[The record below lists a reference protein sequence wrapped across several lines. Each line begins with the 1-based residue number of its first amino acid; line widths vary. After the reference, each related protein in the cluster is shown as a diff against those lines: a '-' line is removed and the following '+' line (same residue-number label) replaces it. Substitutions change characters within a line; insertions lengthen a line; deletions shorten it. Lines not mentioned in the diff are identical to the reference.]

1 MTSQDSQDIM
11 PDGVE
16 LRDPED
22 FNSLR
27 SATFNSVKDAFQSK
41 FPHSYGGVRIEVE
54 NLDYE
59 NPKDYNFKDQKDA
72 LLKNRFLSWR
82 LRGDLKLYD
91 EKTNELLDEKRTTL
105 MRVPYLTERGTT
117 IHNGNEYVTLTQA
130 RLLPGVYTR
139 RRTTGEIES
148 HFNPR
153 RSSGRSFRVRLEPE
167 SQLYK
172 MDIGQ
177 ASLRLY
183 SLLHDMGVSDEELAQ
198 RWGPEILEANKASYD
213 SKVFDK
219 AYSRFVPH
227 GEDSATKEEKIKSI
241 KEALGFTKFDSKV
254 TRQTLPNLGNRK
266 VASTWMAKAAMMAPM
281 SYPNPQNAVP
291 QDPYSQLGAGN
302 PDLANQPVAQT
313 QEEYLKFEE
322 QKQKEK
328 QKEEEKH
335 MKARMQIDALRGK
348 MPPPGPDRD
357 AVEKE
362 LVSGQLAIRKAK
374 QQAQTKRISQ
384 SVKID
389 TQEKARQIKEEGE
402 AEVKQIQDQVD
413 MQNQDRDYHK
423 TREDEHVNHEKQKQT
438 ILQQQQ
444 LKQEAEQRK
453 MEMQQEIESLKMQGD
468 PTYGMQQ
475 EGMQQEM
482 DPMQQQL
489 GKIASI
495 LPDMLEA
502 KEYSDKGQ
510 YPPKHNIMRKL
521 IEQSPSAFRYTEEEG
536 TTPGMRGIEHVETGF
551 RMHLPKD
558 LFGGL
563 ANGGPNGIKP
573 MQQTFSGPRP
583 TTEDNRKAFDAKYG
597 PGAYDKIQP
606 RVGVSSDPKHPGYDP
621 KFKPDWDS
629 VKKDTVMY
637 KESARKNVRVI
648 ENGQMIDVDKL
659 YKMTEGREYTDVP
672 LETISGYGTRS
683 KRDRYGPMR
692 YEDADPE
699 KPGLIDERG
708 FIIDGRHRY
717 FKNKDMGNY
726 AQKFYRVSDEELSNA
741 YADGTHGDYES
752 TKKVKL

>member
-1 MTSQDSQDIM
+1 MTAKSKEILPQ
-11 PDGVE
+11 GVD

-22 FNSLR
+22 FGTLRTSLF
-27 SATFNSVKDAFQSK
+27 SSVKDAFQSK
-41 FPHSYGGVRIEVE
+41 FPHTYGGVRMEVE

-59 NPKDYNFKDQKDA
+59 NPKDFDLKEQKNA

-91 EKTNELLDEKRTTL
+91 DKTNELLDEKRTTL
-105 MRVPYLTERGTT
+105 MRVPYVTERGTS

-153 RSSGRSFRVRLEPE
+153 RSTGRAFRVRLEPE

-172 MDIGQ
+172 LALGQ

-183 SLLHDMGVSDEELAQ
+183 SLLHDLGVSDEELET
-198 RWGPEILEANKASYD
+198 RWGKDILEANKASYD

-219 AYSRFVPH
+219 AYLRFVPK
-227 GEDSATKEEKIKSI
+227 GDPMATREEKASAI
-241 KEALGFTKFDSKV
+241 KEALGMTKFDSKV
-254 TRQTLPNLGNRK
+254 TTQTLPNLGNRK
-266 VASTWMAKAAMMAPM
+266 VAATWMAKAAMMQPIQM
-281 SYPNPQNAVP
+281 PNPNPDV
-291 QDPYSQLGAGN
+291 YSQLGAGN
-302 PDLANQPVAQT
+302 PELANSPIANT
-313 QEEYLKFEE
+313 QEEYIKFEE

-328 QKEEEKH
+328 QKQEEKH

-374 QQAQTKRISQ
+374 QQAQTKRINQ

-413 MQNQDRDYHK
+413 MQNQERDYHK

-453 MEMQQEIESLKMQGD
+453 MEMQQELETLKMQGD

-482 DPMQQQL
+482 DPMQAA
-489 GKIASI
+489 KFASMI
-495 LPDMLEA
+495 PDMREA

-536 TTPGMRGIEHVETGF
+536 TTPGMRGIEHIESGF
-551 RMHLPKD
+551 KMHLPKD
-558 LFGGL
+558 LFGGI
-563 ANGGPNGIKP
+563 ANGGPNGIRV
-573 MQQTFSGPRP
+573 FSGPRP
-583 TTEDNRKAFDAKYG
+583 TTEDN
-597 PGAYDKIQP
+597 
-606 RVGVSSDPKHPGYDP
+606 

-672 LETISGYGTRS
+672 LETVGGYGTRS

-692 YEDADPE
+692 YERADPE

-717 FKNKDMGNY
+717 FKNKDIGNGT
-726 AQKFYRVSDEELSNA
+726 QKFIRVSDEEIGKS
-741 YADGTHGDYES
+741 YIDGSHPDYDTS
-752 TKKVKL
+752 RKIKI

>member
-1 MTSQDSQDIM
+1 MSSKSKEIVPQ
-11 PDGVE
+11 GVD

-22 FNSLR
+22 FDTLRTSLF
-27 SATFNSVKDAFQSK
+27 SSVKDAFQSK
-41 FPHSYGGVRIEVE
+41 FPHTYGGVRMEVE

-59 NPKDYNFKDQKDA
+59 NPKDYDLKDQKNA

-91 EKTNELLDEKRTTL
+91 DKTNELLDEKRTTL
-105 MRVPYLTERGTT
+105 MRVPYVTERGTS

-139 RRTTGEIES
+139 RRGTGEIES

-153 RSSGRSFRVRLEPE
+153 RSTGRAFRVRLEPE

-172 MDIGQ
+172 LAVGQ

-183 SLLHDMGVSDEELAQ
+183 SLLHDLGVSDEELES
-198 RWGPEILEANKASYD
+198 RWGRDILEANKASYD

-219 AYSRFVPH
+219 AYMRFVPK
-227 GEDSATKEEKIKSI
+227 GDPMASREEKASAI
-241 KEALGFTKFDSKV
+241 KEALGMTKFDSKV
-254 TRQTLPNLGNRK
+254 TSQTLPNLGNRK
-266 VASTWMAKAAMMAPM
+266 IAATWMAKAAMMQPM
-281 SYPNPQNAVP
+281 QMPQMNANPDV
-291 QDPYSQLGAGN
+291 YSQFGQGN
-302 PDLANQPVAQT
+302 PELANQPVATT
-313 QEEYLKFEE
+313 QEEYIKFEQ

-328 QKEEEKH
+328 QKQEEKH

-374 QQAQTKRISQ
+374 QQAQTKRINQ

-389 TQEKARQIKEEGE
+389 TQEKARQIKEESE
-402 AEVKQIQDQVD
+402 AEIKQIQDQVD
-413 MQNQDRDYHK
+413 MQNQERDYHK

-453 MEMQQEIESLKMQGD
+453 MQMQQELETLKMQGD

-475 EGMQQEM
+475 EGMQQDM
-482 DPMQQQL
+482 DPMQAE
-489 GKIASI
+489 KFASMI
-495 LPDMLEA
+495 PDMLEA

-536 TTPGMRGIEHVETGF
+536 TTPGMRGIEHIESGF

-563 ANGGPNGIKP
+563 ANGGPNGIRV
-573 MQQTFSGPRP
+573 FSGPRP
-583 TTEDNRKAFDAKYG
+583 STEDNRKAFDAKYG

-606 RVGVSSDPKHPGYDP
+606 RQFASSNPKHPLYDN

-648 ENGQMIDVDKL
+648 ENGQMIDVDEL
-659 YKMTEGREYTDVP
+659 YKMTEGREYMDVP
-672 LETISGYGTRS
+672 LDTVAGYGTRS

-692 YEDADPE
+692 YERADPE

-717 FKNKDMGNY
+717 FKNKDIGNDT
-726 AQKFYRVSDEELSNA
+726 QKFIQVSDEEIGKS
-741 YADGTHGDYES
+741 YIDGSHPDYDTS
-752 TKKVKL
+752 RKIKI